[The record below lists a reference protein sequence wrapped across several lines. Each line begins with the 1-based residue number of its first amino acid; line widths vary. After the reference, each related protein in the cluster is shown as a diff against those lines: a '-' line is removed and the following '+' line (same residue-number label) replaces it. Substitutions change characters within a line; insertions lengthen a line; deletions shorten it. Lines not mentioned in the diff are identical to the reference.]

1 MGVHWKIRLLG
12 RGGEDSRKMDIEGG
26 LGQFTDLRMGGM
38 GGNGVGGGGGLGKK
52 DGGGVFLGGGL
63 YPDAHYAL
71 KYTHRKSFTVSSYMP
86 DRALHM
92 TLLLFCQKA
101 CENISLDFGQY
112 LISMK

>member
-1 MGVHWKIRLLG
+1 
-12 RGGEDSRKMDIEGG
+12 MDIEGG

-38 GGNGVGGGGGLGKK
+38 GGDGGGMGGMGWVGVGGLARKT
-52 DGGGVFLGGGL
+52 GVVFFWGGGGL